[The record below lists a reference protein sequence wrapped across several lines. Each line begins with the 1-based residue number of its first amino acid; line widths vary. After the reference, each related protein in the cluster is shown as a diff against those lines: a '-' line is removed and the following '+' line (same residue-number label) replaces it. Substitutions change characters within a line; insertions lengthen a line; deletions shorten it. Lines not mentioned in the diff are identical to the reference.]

1 MSLQYTQKASAA
13 DSDEEV
19 VISQSEGYAYLS
31 GRVRNVADSL
41 LSVDITATTLDDRKT
56 SIDNRVLKTTRSQ
69 KSLIVF
75 CAYGLQSTTGKQETY
90 FTR

>member
-1 MSLQYTQKASAA
+1 MSRGMGLQYIQKASAA

-41 LSVDITATTLDDRKT
+41 LSVDITATTLDDREASMIT
-56 SIDNRVLKTTRSQ
+56 E
-69 KSLIVF
+69 
-75 CAYGLQSTTGKQETY
+75 Y
-90 FTR
+90 